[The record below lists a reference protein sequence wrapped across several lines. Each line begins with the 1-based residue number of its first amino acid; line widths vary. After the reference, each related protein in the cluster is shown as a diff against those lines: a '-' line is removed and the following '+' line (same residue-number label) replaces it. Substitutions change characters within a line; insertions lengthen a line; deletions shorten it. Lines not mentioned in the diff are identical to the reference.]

1 MKASVKIQY
10 AIAAKRESFNI
21 QHSTLKIQHSTFN
34 IIKDYEKEQFLGGG
48 AAYCD
53 SRTDSGTDRTGYHL
67 V

>member
-1 MKASVKIQY
+1 MADTKYDNPHTPVS
-10 AIAAKRESFNI
+10 AIN
-21 QHSTLKIQHSTFN
+21 IQHSTFN

-53 SRTDSGTDRTGYHL
+53 SRTDSGTDRTGHHL